1 MAKGKGKK
9 AVSNAKVDLNEV
21 YLVQVKAKKNPD
33 DNHIIAIGSKNISIE
48 DGVVQV
54 SKKHKKEIE
63 MLVSKGSI
71 RLFNKATIETG
82 NVKIM

>member
-1 MAKGKGKK
+1 MAKEKK
-9 AVSNAKVDLNEV
+9 VVSNANVNLDEV

-33 DNHIIAIGSKNISIE
+33 DNHAIAIGNKIISLE

-54 SKKHKKEIE
+54 AKSHKKEIE
-63 MLVSKGSI
+63 GLVSRGAI
-71 RLFNKATIETG
+71 RLFSKANIETG